1 MADSISKQISDIDTA
16 VKSSSRVFESDSGAD
31 KQVTRKNTDAMKL
44 KGGADANNLSD
55 NNIGVVNN
63 SDGSGFDIKLSKDI
77 KGLNSIEVANN
88 ITIGSGD
95 NQTIINDSSVNT
107 GSVTTGNTTIN
118 NSGLT
123 IKNDDGSNGIT
134 IQNNN
139 VSMGGNVI
147 QNVGEGVNASDAINK
162 GQFDRAI
169 SNIDSGM
176 GQMDNRIN
184 KLDNRVNRVGAG
196 AAALAA
202 LHPLEFSPE
211 AKWEVSAG
219 LGNYKDA
226 NAVALGAFYR
236 PNGDTMFS
244 VGTSFGGGENMVN
257 AGVTLRI
264 GDGETQKYPSKKVMA
279 QKINDLET
287 VVADQNSKIEELTR
301 LVNTL
306 INK

>member
-1 MADSISKQISDIDTA
+1 
-16 VKSSSRVFESDSGAD
+16 
-31 KQVTRKNTDAMKL
+31 
-44 KGGADANNLSD
+44 
-55 NNIGVVNN
+55 
-63 SDGSGFDIKLSKDI
+63 
-77 KGLNSIEVANN
+77 
-88 ITIGSGD
+88 
-95 NQTIINDSSVNT
+95 
-107 GSVTTGNTTIN
+107 
-118 NSGLT
+118 
-123 IKNDDGSNGIT
+123 
-134 IQNNN
+134 
-139 VSMGGNVI
+139 
-147 QNVGEGVNASDAINK
+147 
-162 GQFDRAI
+162 
-169 SNIDSGM
+169 M

>member
-1 MADSISKQISDIDTA
+1 
-16 VKSSSRVFESDSGAD
+16 
-31 KQVTRKNTDAMKL
+31 
-44 KGGADANNLSD
+44 
-55 NNIGVVNN
+55 
-63 SDGSGFDIKLSKDI
+63 
-77 KGLNSIEVANN
+77 
-88 ITIGSGD
+88 
-95 NQTIINDSSVNT
+95 
-107 GSVTTGNTTIN
+107 
-118 NSGLT
+118 
-123 IKNDDGSNGIT
+123 
-134 IQNNN
+134 
-139 VSMGGNVI
+139 MGGNVI

-176 GQMDNRIN
+176 GQMNNRIN
-184 KLDNRVNRVGAG
+184 KLDNRVDRVGAG

-219 LGNYKDA
+219 VGNYKGA

-236 PNGDTMFS
+236 PNDDTMFS
-244 VGTSFGGGENMVN
+244 VGTSYGGGENMVN

-264 GDGETQKYPSKKVMA
+264 GEGETQKYPSKKVMA

>member
-1 MADSISKQISDIDTA
+1 
-16 VKSSSRVFESDSGAD
+16 
-31 KQVTRKNTDAMKL
+31 
-44 KGGADANNLSD
+44 
-55 NNIGVVNN
+55 
-63 SDGSGFDIKLSKDI
+63 
-77 KGLNSIEVANN
+77 
-88 ITIGSGD
+88 
-95 NQTIINDSSVNT
+95 
-107 GSVTTGNTTIN
+107 
-118 NSGLT
+118 
-123 IKNDDGSNGIT
+123 
-134 IQNNN
+134 
-139 VSMGGNVI
+139 MGGNVI

-176 GQMDNRIN
+176 GQMNNRIN

-226 NAVALGAFYR
+226 NAVAFGAFYR

-264 GDGETQKYPSKKVMA
+264 GPGETLKYSSKREMA
-279 QKINDLET
+279 QKINDLES
-287 VVADQNSKIEELTR
+287 VVADQKGELTDLKSVVAEQKDRIEELTK
-301 LVNTL
+301 LVNAL
-306 INK
+306 VNK